1 MTFYYIILQ
10 SPSAKDLVVAGW
22 MLIVIS
28 GTASSCAIAM
38 KLRLI
43 ILSWRTRSSLDGPGR
58 AAIGR
63 SPSVRTSLS
72 QRGVTLRLK
81 HVVRAASLMA
91 KRTELDEAISR
102 NRLERQEALMHTV
115 LAFVEGLAPPH
126 LPALSRPIRRSIL
139 RRNHR
144 NVGGVRCC
152 RRPLVCA
159 EHALHCS
166 VSSGLLVLRVAY
178 TEFVH

>member
-1 MTFYYIILQ
+1 
-10 SPSAKDLVVAGW
+10 

-91 KRTELDEAISR
+91 KRTELGEAISR

-126 LPALSRPIRRSIL
+126 LPALSRPIRRSFMTCVVTIEMSA
-139 RRNHR
+139 
-144 NVGGVRCC
+144 VFVAA

-166 VSSGLLVLRVAY
+166 VSSGLLILRVAY